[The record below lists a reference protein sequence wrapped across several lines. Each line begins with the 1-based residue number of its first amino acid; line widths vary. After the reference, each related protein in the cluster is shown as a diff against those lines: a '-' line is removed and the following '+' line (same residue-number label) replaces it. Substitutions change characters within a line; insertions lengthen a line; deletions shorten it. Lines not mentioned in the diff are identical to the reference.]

1 MSTHTAEVSS
11 PQTTEQLDN
20 EEVRKILK
28 NTTDLRQYSRQIE
41 KEFKEVENKSI
52 EDYIAES
59 QNIANLHNQ
68 INDCDDV
75 LERMENMLMSFQSVL
90 NNISTEITQLQR
102 KSVSMSLQLTNRQ
115 SVKAQ
120 LSQFIE
126 DMAVSEEMI
135 NIIMETPVTERDFSA
150 QLNVLNHKLSLVKEL
165 SFKESKSTSDVSDV
179 LQKLRLKAMSKIR
192 TYLLEQIYKFRKPMA
207 NYQIPQNAMLKHK
220 FFFEFILSNERQV
233 AQEICSE
240 YIDTMSKIYYS
251 YFKCYSS
258 RLTSLKFEESCTKE
272 DLMGIE
278 DNASKGLFSKTTSL
292 KHKSTIFTI
301 GKRGDIL
308 NQQLEAPIIVP
319 HAQLKNRYTVEA
331 LFRSEQYALVDNAC
345 REYLFVTEFFM
356 VRGTQAQDLF
366 NQIMGKTLTL
376 MIKNL
381 ETSIHDCYDTIAMFL
396 CIHLIFRY
404 QLMCHKRCVPA
415 LDKYWDSLQA
425 VIWPRL
431 EHVFRLNIQSIHDC
445 DPTKFNKEM
454 GPHYVRYA
462 EPAAPLWTPNYCP
475 SIELQITRRYAEFSA
490 AIVGISEHFPNEL
503 VSRLLLEL
511 QNEVE
516 CFILRMAAIFPARKD
531 QLIYLI
537 NNYDLVLGVL
547 MEHTRD
553 NSKEAEAF
561 REQLNARSAE
571 YVEEILAPHFGG
583 IIQFVKECEHFFE
596 KEQMDELRKQE
607 RRSLALVASFSAN
620 WKKSLEELNRE
631 VLLSFPSL
639 LTGSQLLQLAL
650 ASLVQ
655 YYHRFHKLLTPN
667 ARAQLTN
674 IHVVMVEIKKYKSNY

>member
-1 MSTHTAEVSS
+1 IAAAMDALKEAS
-11 PQTTEQLDN
+11 LDN
-20 EEVRKILK
+20 EEVREILK

-41 KEFKEVENKSI
+41 KEFKDVENKSI

-59 QNIANLHNQ
+59 QNIASLHNQ

-135 NIIMETPVTERDFSA
+135 NIIMDTPVTERDFST

-165 SFKESKSTSDVSDV
+165 SFNESKSTSDVSDV
-179 LQKLRLKAMSKIR
+179 LHKLRLKAMSKIR
-192 TYLLEQIYKFRKPMA
+192 SYLLEQIYKFRKPMT

-220 FFFEFILSNERQV
+220 FFFEFILSNERHV

-251 YFKCYSS
+251 YFKSYST
-258 RLTSLKFEESCTKE
+258 RLTGLKFEESCTKD

-278 DNASKGLFSKTTSL
+278 DNASKGLFAKTTSL

-356 VRGTQAQDLF
+356 VRAAQAQDLF

-381 ETSIHDCYDTIAMFL
+381 ETAIHDCYDTIAMFL

-425 VIWPRL
+425 VIWPRF

-454 GPHYVRYA
+454 GPHYVSHTTTSGGN
-462 EPAAPLWTPNYCP
+462 PKSHSHLTFLSP
-475 SIELQITRRYAEFSA
+475 QITRRYAEFSA

-516 CFILRMAAIFPARKD
+516 CFILRMAAIFATRKD

-571 YVEEILAPHFGG
+571 YVDEILSPHFGG
-583 IIQFVKECEHFFE
+583 IIQFVKECEQYLE
-596 KEQMDELRKQE
+596 KDQPEELRKQE
-607 RRSLALVASFSAN
+607 RRSLGLVASFSAN

>member
-1 MSTHTAEVSS
+1 MNAMSDGSQHSVS
-11 PQTTEQLDN
+11 EQLDCN
-20 EEVRKILK
+20 EVREILR

-41 KEFKEVENKSI
+41 KEFKDVENKSI

-59 QNIANLHNQ
+59 KNVASLHNQ
-68 INDCDDV
+68 IGDCDDV
-75 LERMENMLMSFQSVL
+75 LERMENMLMDFQSIL
-90 NNISTEITQLQR
+90 SSISTEITQLQR
-102 KSVSMSLQLTNRQ
+102 KSVAMSVQLTNRQ

-126 DMAVSEEMI
+126 DMVVSEEMI
-135 NIIMETPVTERDFSA
+135 KIIMEKPVTEKDFIMN
-150 QLNVLNHKLSLVKEL
+150 LNVLNHKLSLIKEL
-165 SFKESKSTSDVSDV
+165 SFNESKSTGDVSDI
-179 LQKLRLKAMSKIR
+179 LQKLKLKAMSKIR
-192 TYLLEQIYKFRKPMA
+192 VYLLEQIYKFRKPMT

-251 YFKCYSS
+251 YFKSYSS
-258 RLTSLKFEESCTKE
+258 RLTSLKFEESCSKD

-278 DNASKGLFSKTTSL
+278 DNVSKGLFAKTTSL
-292 KHKSTIFTI
+292 KNKSTIFTI
-301 GKRGDIL
+301 GKRGDVL
-308 NQQLEAPIIVP
+308 HQQLEAPIIIP
-319 HAQLKNRYTVEA
+319 HAQLKNRYTFEA
-331 LFRSEQYALVDNAC
+331 LFRSEEYALVDNAC
-345 REYLFVTEFFM
+345 REYLFLTEFFM
-356 VRGTQAQDLF
+356 IRSSQAQDLF

-381 ETSIHDCYDTIAMFL
+381 EASIQDCYDTIAMFL
-396 CIHLIFRY
+396 CIQLIFRY

-425 VIWPRL
+425 VIWPRFDY
-431 EHVFRLNIQSIHDC
+431 VFQLNIQSIREC

-454 GPHYVRYA
+454 GPHY
-462 EPAAPLWTPNYCP
+462 
-475 SIELQITRRYAEFSA
+475 ITRRYAEFSA
-490 AIVGISEHFPNEL
+490 AIVGISERFPNEV
-503 VSRLLLEL
+503 VSRLLIEL

-516 CFILRMAAIFPARKD
+516 CFILRMAAIFPTRKE

-583 IIQFVKECEHFFE
+583 IIQFIRECEQFFE
-596 KEQMDELRKQE
+596 KEQLEELRKQE
-607 RRSLALVASFSAN
+607 RRSLTLVSSFSAN

-639 LTGSQLLQLAL
+639 LIGSQLLQLAL

-655 YYHRFHKLLTPN
+655 YYNRFHKLLTPN
-667 ARAQLTN
+667 ARAQLIN

>member
-1 MSTHTAEVSS
+1 MAEVTS
-11 PQTTEQLDN
+11 PQMTEQLDN
-20 EEVRKILK
+20 EEVREILK

-135 NIIMETPVTERDFSA
+135 NIIMETPVTERDFST

-165 SFKESKSTSDVSDV
+165 SFNESKSTSDVSDV

-192 TYLLEQIYKFRKPMA
+192 AYLLEQIYKFRKPMT

-220 FFFEFILSNERQV
+220 FFFEFILSNERHV

-251 YFKCYSS
+251 YFKSYST
-258 RLTSLKFEESCTKE
+258 RLTSLKFEESCTKD

-319 HAQLKNRYTVEA
+319 HAQLKNRVGLNNFVYQIKFILTLFMLSLQYTVEA

-356 VRGTQAQDLF
+356 VRGSQAQDLF

-415 LDKYWDSLQA
+415 LDKYWDSLQS

-431 EHVFRLNIQSIHDC
+431 ELVFRLNIQSIHDC
-445 DPTKFNKEM
+445 DPTKFNKEL
-454 GPHYVRYA
+454 GPHY
-462 EPAAPLWTPNYCP
+462 
-475 SIELQITRRYAEFSA
+475 ITRRYAEFSA

-516 CFILRMAAIFPARKD
+516 CFILRMAAIFPTRKD

>member
-1 MSTHTAEVSS
+1 MSSHDPCISD
-11 PQTTEQLDN
+11 QLDN
-20 EEVRKILK
+20 DEVREILK
-28 NTTDLRQYSRQIE
+28 TGTDLRQYSRQIE
-41 KEFKEVENKSI
+41 RDFKEVENKSI

-59 QNIANLHNQ
+59 QNIASLHNQ
-68 INDCDDV
+68 IGECDDI
-75 LERMENMLMSFQSVL
+75 LERMESMLMNFQNVL
-90 NNISTEITQLQR
+90 SNISSEITTLQK
-102 KSVSMSLQLTNRQ
+102 KSVSMSVQLTNRQ

-126 DMAVSEEMI
+126 DMAVPEEMI
-135 NIIMETPVTERDFSA
+135 TTIMDTSVTEKEFITK
-150 QLNVLNHKLSLVKEL
+150 LNTLNHKLNLVKEL
-165 SFKESKSTSDVSDV
+165 NFKESKSAADVCDV
-179 LQKLRLKAMSKIR
+179 LHKLKVKAMAKIR
-192 TYLLEQIYKFRKPMA
+192 TYLLEQIYKFRRPMT

-233 AQEICSE
+233 AQEICNE

-251 YFKCYSS
+251 YFKSYSS
-258 RLTSLKFEESCTKE
+258 RLLALKFEESVTKD

-278 DNASKGLFSKTTSL
+278 DTASKSLFSKATNL

-319 HAQLKNRYTVEA
+319 HAQLKNRYTFEA

-345 REYLFVTEFFM
+345 REYLFVIEFFM
-356 VRGTQAQDLF
+356 VRGVQAQDLF
-366 NQIMGKTLTL
+366 NQIMGKTLTF

-381 ETSIHDCYDTIAMFL
+381 ESSIQECYDTIAMFL
-396 CIHLIFRY
+396 CIQLIFRY
-404 QLMCHKRCVPA
+404 QLMCHKRCVPG
-415 LDKYWDSLQA
+415 LDKYWDSMQA
-425 VIWPRL
+425 VIWPRF
-431 EHVFRLNIQSIHDC
+431 EHVFRLNIKSIRDC
-445 DPTKFNKEM
+445 DPTKFSKEM
-454 GPHYVRYA
+454 GPHY
-462 EPAAPLWTPNYCP
+462 
-475 SIELQITRRYAEFSA
+475 ITRRYAEFSA
-490 AIVGISEHFPNEL
+490 AIVGISEHFPNEV
-503 VSRLLLEL
+503 VSLLLLEL

-516 CFILRMAAIFPARKD
+516 CFILRMAAIFPSRKE

-561 REQLNARSAE
+561 REQLNARSSE

-583 IIQFVKECEHFFE
+583 IIQFVKECEHYFE

>member
-1 MSTHTAEVSS
+1 MAAVESNL
-11 PQTTEQLDN
+11 PEQLDN
-20 EEVRKILK
+20 EEVREILK

-41 KEFKEVENKSI
+41 KEFKDVENKSI

-59 QNIANLHNQ
+59 QNIASLHNQ
-68 INDCDDV
+68 IGECDDV
-75 LERMENMLMSFQSVL
+75 LERMENMLMNFQSVL
-90 NNISTEITQLQR
+90 SNISTEITQLQK
-102 KSVSMSLQLTNRQ
+102 KSVAMSVQLTNRQ

-135 NIIMETPVTERDFSA
+135 AIIMETPVTEKDFGT

-165 SFKESKSTSDVSDV
+165 SFKESKATGDVSEV
-179 LQKLRLKAMSKIR
+179 LHKLRLKAMSKIR
-192 TYLLEQIYKFRKPMA
+192 TYLLEQIYKFRKPMT

-251 YFKCYSS
+251 YFKSYSS
-258 RLTSLKFEESCTKE
+258 RLSNLKFEESCTKD

-278 DNASKGLFSKTTSL
+278 DNVSKGLFAKTTSL
-292 KHKSTIFTI
+292 KHKTSIFTI
-301 GKRGDIL
+301 GTRGEIL

-319 HAQLKNRYTVEA
+319 HAQLKNRYTFEA
-331 LFRSEQYALVDNAC
+331 LFRS
-345 REYLFVTEFFM
+345 LFVTEFFM
-356 VRGTQAQDLF
+356 VRSTQAQDLF

-381 ETSIHDCYDTIAMFL
+381 ETSVQDCFDTIAMFL
-396 CIHLIFRY
+396 CIQLIFGY

-425 VIWPRL
+425 VIWPRFD
-431 EHVFRLNIQSIHDC
+431 HVFRLNIQSIREC

-454 GPHYVRYA
+454 GPHY
-462 EPAAPLWTPNYCP
+462 
-475 SIELQITRRYAEFSA
+475 ITRRYAEFSA

-511 QNEVE
+511 QDEVE
-516 CFILRMAAIFPARKD
+516 CFILRMAAIFATRKE

-553 NSKEAEAF
+553 NSKEAESF

-571 YVEEILAPHFGG
+571 YVEEILAPHVGG
-583 IIQFVKECEHFFE
+583 IIQFV
-596 KEQMDELRKQE
+596 
-607 RRSLALVASFSAN
+607 N
-620 WKKSLEELNRE
+620 
-631 VLLSFPSL
+631 
-639 LTGSQLLQLAL
+639 
-650 ASLVQ
+650 
-655 YYHRFHKLLTPN
+655 
-667 ARAQLTN
+667 
-674 IHVVMVEIKKYKSNY
+674 

>member
-1 MSTHTAEVSS
+1 MDALKEAS
-11 PQTTEQLDN
+11 LDN
-20 EEVRKILK
+20 DEVREILK

-41 KEFKEVENKSI
+41 KEFKDVENKSI

-68 INDCDDV
+68 INDCDEV

-120 LSQFIE
+120 LSQFIG

-135 NIIMETPVTERDFSA
+135 NIIMDTPVTEREFST

-179 LQKLRLKAMSKIR
+179 LHKLRLKAMSKIR
-192 TYLLEQIYKFRKPMA
+192 SYLLEQIYKFRKPMT

-220 FFFEFILSNERQV
+220 FFFEFILSNERHV

-240 YIDTMSKIYYS
+240 YIDTMGKIYYS
-251 YFKCYSS
+251 YFKSYST
-258 RLTSLKFEESCTKE
+258 RLSSLKFEESCTKD

-278 DNASKGLFSKTTSL
+278 DNASKGLFAKTTSL

-319 HAQLKNRYTVEA
+319 HAQLKNRYTAEA

-356 VRGTQAQDLF
+356 VRNTQAQDLF

-376 MIKNL
+376 MI
-381 ETSIHDCYDTIAMFL
+381 
-396 CIHLIFRY
+396 
-404 QLMCHKRCVPA
+404 
-415 LDKYWDSLQA
+415 
-425 VIWPRL
+425 
-431 EHVFRLNIQSIHDC
+431 
-445 DPTKFNKEM
+445 
-454 GPHYVRYA
+454 
-462 EPAAPLWTPNYCP
+462 
-475 SIELQITRRYAEFSA
+475 ITRRYAEFSA

-516 CFILRMAAIFPARKD
+516 CFILRMAAIFATRKD

-571 YVEEILAPHFGG
+571 YVDEILAPHFGG
-583 IIQFVKECEHFFE
+583 IIQFVKEGEQYVE
-596 KEQMDELRKQE
+596 KDQADELRKQE

>member
-1 MSTHTAEVSS
+1 MATHLEVAS
-11 PQTTEQLDN
+11 PQMTEQLDN
-20 EEVRKILK
+20 EEVREILK

-135 NIIMETPVTERDFSA
+135 TIIMETPVTERDFSS

-179 LQKLRLKAMSKIR
+179 LHKLRLKAMTKIR
-192 TYLLEQIYKFRKPMA
+192 SYLLEQIYKFRKPMT

-220 FFFEFILSNERQV
+220 FFFEFILSNERHV

-240 YIDTMSKIYYS
+240 YIDTMGKIYYS
-251 YFKCYSS
+251 YFKSYST
-258 RLTSLKFEESCTKE
+258 RLTSLKFEESCTKD

-356 VRGTQAQDLF
+356 VRGSQAQDLF

-376 MIKNL
+376 MIKTL

-415 LDKYWDSLQA
+415 LDKYWDSLQS

-431 EHVFRLNIQSIHDC
+431 EHVFRLNIQSIHAC
-445 DPTKFNKEM
+445 DPTKFNKEL
-454 GPHYVRYA
+454 GPHY
-462 EPAAPLWTPNYCP
+462 
-475 SIELQITRRYAEFSA
+475 ITRRYAEFSA
-490 AIVGISEHFPNEL
+490 AIVGISEHLPNEL

-516 CFILRMAAIFPARKD
+516 CFILRMAAIFPTRKD

-561 REQLNARSAE
+561 REQLNARSNE

-667 ARAQLTN
+667 ARSQLTN

>member
-1 MSTHTAEVSS
+1 MATHSEVAS
-11 PQTTEQLDN
+11 PQMTEQLDN
-20 EEVRKILK
+20 EEVREILK

-75 LERMENMLMSFQSVL
+75 LGRMENMLMSFQSVL

-135 NIIMETPVTERDFSA
+135 NIIMETPVTERDFSS

-179 LQKLRLKAMSKIR
+179 LHKLRLRAMTKIR
-192 TYLLEQIYKFRKPMA
+192 SYLLEQIYKFRKPMT

-220 FFFEFILSNERQV
+220 FFFEFILSNERHV

-240 YIDTMSKIYYS
+240 YIDTMGKIYYS
-251 YFKCYSS
+251 YFKSYST
-258 RLTSLKFEESCTKE
+258 RLTSLKFEESCTKD

-319 HAQLKNRYTVEA
+319 HAQLKNRYTAEA

-356 VRGTQAQDLF
+356 VRGSQAQDLF

-381 ETSIHDCYDTIAMFL
+381 DTSIHDCYDTIAMFL

-415 LDKYWDSLQA
+415 LDKYWDSLQS

-445 DPTKFNKEM
+445 DPTKFNKEL
-454 GPHYVRYA
+454 GPHY
-462 EPAAPLWTPNYCP
+462 
-475 SIELQITRRYAEFSA
+475 ITRRYAEFSA

-511 QNEVE
+511 QSEVE
-516 CFILRMAAIFPARKD
+516 CFILRMAAIFPTRKD

-561 REQLNARSAE
+561 REQLNARSNE

-583 IIQFVKECEHFFE
+583 LIQFVKECEHFFE

>member
-1 MSTHTAEVSS
+1 MATHSEVAS
-11 PQTTEQLDN
+11 PQMTEQLDN
-20 EEVRKILK
+20 EEVREILK

-135 NIIMETPVTERDFSA
+135 TIIMETPVTERDFSS

-179 LQKLRLKAMSKIR
+179 LHKLRLKAMTKIR
-192 TYLLEQIYKFRKPMA
+192 SYLLEQIYKFRKPMT

-220 FFFEFILSNERQV
+220 FFFEFILSNERHV

-240 YIDTMSKIYYS
+240 YIDTMGKIYYS
-251 YFKCYSS
+251 YFKSYST
-258 RLTSLKFEESCTKE
+258 RLTSLKFEESCTKD

-356 VRGTQAQDLF
+356 VRGSQAQDLF

-376 MIKNL
+376 MIKTL

-415 LDKYWDSLQA
+415 LDKYWDSLQS

-445 DPTKFNKEM
+445 DPTKFNKEL
-454 GPHYVRYA
+454 GPHY
-462 EPAAPLWTPNYCP
+462 
-475 SIELQITRRYAEFSA
+475 ITRRYAEFSA

-516 CFILRMAAIFPARKD
+516 CFILRMAAIFPTRKD

-561 REQLNARSAE
+561 REQLNARSNE